1 MIEEKFGQKQKI
13 SYSLA
18 ALPAWLIAAAYQ
30 VWVFSFYFSA
40 IGLPIQY
47 IMAAFILWSI
57 WNAINDPIMGILSD
71 RTKTR
76 WGRRKP
82 YILIG
87 TIPLIII
94 LTITWMPPTEDA
106 TLSFIYLLI
115 MLFAYDTFETMIFVP
130 HSCLFP
136 ELYTSTEE
144 RAEVNAYMIFFT
156 VIGLICAFVIAG
168 FLIGDITVKEGYLIN
183 GIVISTIVG
192 LTLLI
197 SLKWGIVER
206 EEFKFDSQQ
215 NFGYIQGLKYALN
228 NRAFVLYVII
238 IFAFEYVQLLQ
249 ATIVPQYSKHVLG
262 EEGAME
268 AGIMLGIMFIVGI
281 ISLGFWRY
289 LDLKM
294 GSRSSFFIAI
304 FFYMFSSIPLLFISN
319 YFYGVIFIA
328 IMGFGLGGLLY
339 FSYLIIADI
348 IDEDELKTGVR
359 REGTFYGIMLFFMRL
374 AGVITILSISL
385 VFTSTGWE
393 TYDPKPNADVILG
406 LRILMVVFPG
416 IALGI
421 MAVCLHFF
429 PFSKSRIRDLK
440 SELHEIHRKKRE
452 RLREDRPK

>member
-1 MIEEKFGQKQKI
+1 MSDKSFDSKQKI

-18 ALPAWLIAAAYQ
+18 ALPAWLVAAVYQ
-30 VWVFSFYFSA
+30 VWVFTFYFSA
-40 IGLPIQY
+40 VGLPIQY
-47 IMAAFILWSI
+47 IMAAFVIWSI
-57 WNAINDPIMGILSD
+57 WNAINDPIMGLLSD

-87 TIPLIII
+87 IIPLGIIM
-94 LTITWMPPTEDA
+94 TITWLPPSNNLI
-106 TLSFIYLLI
+106 LSFVYLLI

-136 ELYTSTEE
+136 ELYTSVEE
-144 RAEVNAYMIFFT
+144 RAEVNGYMIIFS

-168 FLIGDITVKEGYLIN
+168 FLIGEITVKEGYLIN
-183 GIVISTIVG
+183 GIVVSVIVV

-197 SLKWGIVER
+197 SLKWGIIER
-206 EEFKFDSQQ
+206 EEFKFDSDQ
-215 NFGYIQGLKYALN
+215 NFSYLQGIKYAFK
-228 NRAFVLYVII
+228 NRAFILYII
-238 IFAFEYVQLLQ
+238 IVLAFEYVQLVQ

-262 EEGAME
+262 EHGAME
-268 AGIMLGIMFIVGI
+268 AGIMLGVMFIIGI
-281 ISLGFWRY
+281 VSIIFWEK
-289 LDLKM
+289 LDLKI

-304 FFYMFSSIPLLFISN
+304 FAYFVASIPLLFISN
-319 YFYGVIFIA
+319 YFHGLITIT

-348 IDEDELKTGVR
+348 IDEDELKTGIR

-374 AGVITILSISL
+374 AGVLTIVTISL

-393 TYDPKPNADVILG
+393 TYDPNPNINVIIG
-406 LRILMVVFPG
+406 LRVLIVIFPA

-421 MAVCLHFF
+421 MAICLYFY
-429 PFSKSRIRDLK
+429 PFSKSRVIELKKDLDG
-440 SELHEIHRKKRE
+440 LHQKKRE
-452 RLREDRPK
+452 RLTEEINR

>member
-1 MIEEKFGQKQKI
+1 MNKISFNYKQKI

-18 ALPAWLIAAAYQ
+18 ALPAWLVAAVYQ
-30 VWVFSFYFSA
+30 VWVFTFYFSA

-47 IMAAFILWSI
+47 IMTAFIIWSI
-57 WNAINDPIMGILSD
+57 WNAVNDPVMGLLSD

-82 YILIG
+82 YIMIG
-87 TIPLIII
+87 TIPLVIIM
-94 LTITWMPPTEDA
+94 TITWLPPTGNI
-106 TLSFIYLLI
+106 TISFVYLLI

-136 ELYTSTEE
+136 ELYTSAEE
-144 RAEVNAYMIFFT
+144 RAEVNGYMIIFS

-168 FLIGDITVKEGYLIN
+168 FLIGEISVKEGYLIN
-183 GIVISTIVG
+183 GIVVSAIIG
-192 LTLLI
+192 ITLFI
-197 SLKWGIVER
+197 SLKWGILER
-206 EEFKFDSQQ
+206 EEFKFDSEQ
-215 NFGYIQGLKYALN
+215 NFSYFQGIKYAFK
-228 NRAFVLYVII
+228 NRAFMLYVII
-238 IFAFEYVQLLQ
+238 ILAFEYVQLLQ
-249 ATIVPQYSKHVLG
+249 ATIIPQYSKHVLG

-281 ISLGFWRY
+281 VSIVFWEK
-289 LDLKM
+289 LDLKI

-304 FFYMFSSIPLLFISN
+304 LAYFLASIPLLFVSN
-319 YFYGVIFIA
+319 YIHGVITIT

-348 IDEDELKTGVR
+348 IDEDELKTGLR

-374 AGVITILSISL
+374 AGVLTILTISL

-393 TYDPKPNADVILG
+393 TYDPNPNINVIFG
-406 LRILMVVFPG
+406 LRVLIVIFPA

-421 MAVCLHFF
+421 MFICLYFF
-429 PFSKSRIRDLK
+429 PFSKLRVMDIKKDLDN
-440 SELHEIHRKKRE
+440 LHQKKRK
-452 RLREDRPK
+452 RLTEKSHL